1 MDIHR
6 SYFYYTEKKDDSE
19 VEQAICEA
27 AEFGDG
33 FWKIF
38 QRLRSDGKPWNHKKV
53 YRVYKQMHYEK
64 RSKLKKM
71 LPARVKSPLVIPSQP
86 NTAWSIDF
94 VSDRL
99 QSGRTFRVLNV
110 IDDCDRVAVGQEIS
124 MSMPAER
131 VIRLL
136 EKVIWLNGKPKNIR
150 CDNGP
155 EFISKMFQEWC
166 KGNDINIIYIQPVH
180 PTQNSIIER
189 FNGSYRRAVLD
200 AYIFRTLHDVR
211 ELTEAWMTDYN
222 ECRPHESLDNMTP
235 MEYREKK
242 KVG

>member
-1 MDIHR
+1 
-6 SYFYYTEKKDDSE
+6 
-19 VEQAICEA
+19 
-27 AEFGDG
+27 
-33 FWKIF
+33 
-38 QRLRSDGKPWNHKKV
+38 
-53 YRVYKQMHYEK
+53 
-64 RSKLKKM
+64 
-71 LPARVKSPLVIPSQP
+71 
-86 NTAWSIDF
+86 
-94 VSDRL
+94 
-99 QSGRTFRVLNV
+99 
-110 IDDCDRVAVGQEIS
+110 

-131 VIRLL
+131 VIKLL
-136 EKVIWLNGKPKNIR
+136 EKDIWLNGKPKNIR

-166 KGNDINIIYIQPVH
+166 KGNDINIIYIQPGH

-189 FNGSYRRAVLD
+189 VNGSYRRAVLD